1 VAVAD
6 VCDASDVAIVVCD
19 ASEGVTAVRDAVV
32 GALEGCPKNHH
43 DQPARA
49 AASPKG
55 INRMNDLLSSFV
67 MVPFVFAMTSSN
79 TGDSS
84 N

>member
-1 VAVAD
+1 
-6 VCDASDVAIVVCD
+6 
-19 ASEGVTAVRDAVV
+19 
-32 GALEGCPKNHH
+32 
-43 DQPARA
+43 
-49 AASPKG
+49 
-55 INRMNDLLSSFV
+55 MNDLLSSFV